1 IDIARG
7 TLLELECSDYD
18 VNEGGSLSLVNRFDS
33 LLASGRRIATSVLP
47 EQIYQEVRR
56 AATKILRGEQVF
68 LILKEDDETLSTVPA
83 GMPFDASIVQ
93 EVNRTRQTVV
103 TEVENAVAN
112 GIATTKQGT
121 FLCSP
126 VDVNDQTLSYL
137 YVSNERFANL
147 YDEDEIRIA
156 DYLTSAAGAALEKAN
171 SFQQLQD
178 LNLNLEKK
186 VLERTESVVRH
197 SKELELTAQQ
207 LTATKEKLQ
216 IAKTAAEA
224 ANHAKSEFLAR
235 MSHEIR
241 TPITGILGF
250 TELLLRGVVT
260 DDVERESHLQTIHSN
275 GFHLLHLLNDI
286 LDISKIEADKIETER
301 VSCNPSW
308 MVQDVI
314 ASLRSKAIEKDIS
327 LEIRVDS
334 DVPEEIVSDPTRL
347 RQILTN
353 LTSNA
358 IKFTN
363 QGGVTI
369 SIGSTGSGGVA
380 KKLNIVVE
388 DTGIGMTEEQ
398 SAFIFEPFKQADVST
413 TREYG
418 GTGLGLSISKRLT
431 EALDGT
437 LEVSSAKNVGT
448 QMILDFDIECPTGV
462 RMLSPEGVVSPSNG
476 VKENQFD
483 EIDLSGVRV
492 LVVDDCETN
501 RRLLSL
507 LLQDAGAEVEIRC
520 NGSEAVDA
528 LTSEPSMVDIV
539 LMDMQMP
546 VMDGYTATA
555 ALREANY
562 EPPIVALT
570 ANAMTGDEIRCREA
584 GCTDYQT
591 KPLDLNALLQ
601 CVATNTVGSED
612 GAELPEAI
620 ESKAGEGS
628 SAIVVQ
634 HEVVDE
640 AVSTELISH
649 NDQPVIEALVEAQEP
664 VEDESTPEAEKIFN
678 YDWLHEFA
686 CDLID
691 QLDETM
697 PSIIN
702 AYDRGDLEQVGKHL
716 HQIRGS
722 GGTVGLLQL
731 SEIASKGESAIEV
744 SEWEQLRTTLS
755 ELREFVDAAL
765 VEKSQTHEGI
775 SEAVV
780 EAHADLGQ
788 YSNDDDG

>member
-1 IDIARG
+1 
-7 TLLELECSDYD
+7 
-18 VNEGGSLSLVNRFDS
+18 
-33 LLASGRRIATSVLP
+33 
-47 EQIYQEVRR
+47 
-56 AATKILRGEQVF
+56 
-68 LILKEDDETLSTVPA
+68 TVPA